1 MNTHD
6 YHAFTAALIANL
18 ESDARVLGLIAAGS
32 MAGIS
37 HQPDEWSDH
46 DFWLVVTPGS
56 ADWYVQNASW
66 MPHSD
71 DIVLYFQ
78 EHHGGLKTVYRSGH
92 LLEFAVTDR
101 AALANFRVNDYRLL
115 IDRDG
120 LDAELQRL
128 QQVTEREFQHV
139 VRHDVPLYGQFL
151 TNLLVGVGR
160 YQRGEQMSAR
170 QLITISSFYAL
181 LRLIAR
187 HVPVESPGGLD
198 LLDNLDPFRR
208 FEQAYPT
215 IGAEINALL
224 RLDLVACA
232 AGLLAL
238 ADRLLR
244 PSLPDYP
251 ADAVATVQAYIE
263 SYRA

>member
-1 MNTHD
+1 MNPQDFQT
-6 YHAFTAALIANL
+6 FTEVLVANL
-18 ESDARVLGLIAAGS
+18 ETDERVLGLIAAGS
-32 MAGIS
+32 MAGVS

-56 ADWYVQNASW
+56 ADWYVQNTAW
-66 MPHSD
+66 MPASD
-71 DIVLYFQ
+71 EIALYFQ

-115 IDRDG
+115 IDRDD

-128 QQVTEREFQHV
+128 QQATEREFQQV
-139 VRHDVPLYGQFL
+139 TRHDVPLYGQFL

-170 QLITISSFYAL
+170 QLITISSLYAL

-187 HVPVESPGGLD
+187 HIPADGLD
-198 LLDNLDPFRR
+198 QLDNLDPFRR
-208 FEQAYPT
+208 FELVYPA
-215 IGAEINALL
+215 IGAEINTLL
-224 RLDLVACA
+224 QRDLVACA
-232 AGLLAL
+232 TGLLEL

-244 PSLPDYP
+244 DSMVDYP
-251 ADAVATVQAYIE
+251 TQAVATVRAYIQAHG
-263 SYRA
+263 S